1 MIDPLP
7 PGCSLTTLPV
17 RGDVRGS
24 LVAIESNREAPFDL
38 NRVFYIY
45 GTDPGAE
52 RGNHAHREFR
62 EIAIA
67 VAGECTITLDDGKDQ
82 VGVRLDDPA
91 KALTIAPSVWRVMKD
106 FSSDCV
112 LLVLT
117 NAPYDE
123 TDYIRD
129 YAEFLRIARA

>member
-7 PGCSLTTLPV
+7 AGCRLTTLPV
-17 RGDVRGS
+17 RGDARGS
-24 LVAIESNREAPFDL
+24 LIAIESNREAPFDL

-45 GTDPGAE
+45 GTDPAAE
-52 RGNHAHREFR
+52 RGHHAHHKFR

-67 VAGECTITLDDGKDQ
+67 VAGACIMSLDDGTDR
-82 VGVRLDDPA
+82 VDVRLDDPA

-106 FSSDCV
+106 FSSDCI

-117 NAPYDE
+117 DAPYDE
-123 TDYIRD
+123 SDYIRD
-129 YAEFLRIARA
+129 YAEFLRITRA